1 MLPSEEQTQ
10 CEPWDRAGNCRG
22 CEAGQAE
29 PEAFGRIGPVRRKR
43 GQPPTCP
50 ADRSAPEWAN
60 RVGIYCML
68 RQFTSNFSTGDLG

>member
-1 MLPSEEQTQ
+1 MQALGSRRELPRPRGQ
-10 CEPWDRAGNCRG
+10 PGRARG
-22 CEAGQAE
+22 FE
-29 PEAFGRIGPVRRKR
+29 RIGPVRRNR

-50 ADRSAPEWAN
+50 ADRTAPEWAN